1 MKMRQWQ
8 YKWEK
13 NIVFNEMSNNKSVC
27 VCALH
32 MQGCPL
38 QLWMSDMVMYEA
50 LENDITERRY
60 RWRDVINN

>member
-8 YKWEK
+8 YKEK

-32 MQGCPL
+32 MQGC
-38 QLWMSDMVMYEA
+38 A
-50 LENDITERRY
+50 L
-60 RWRDVINN
+60 